1 MFLIYFSY
9 FISLQVFF
17 RKFERLKFLGVLTV
31 FLVNEVSFLS
41 PNLKAYPFM
50 SSIEFE
56 LTRSPLVLCLSVFS
70 WQKENLLSS

>member
-41 PNLKAYPFM
+41 PNLKEYPFM